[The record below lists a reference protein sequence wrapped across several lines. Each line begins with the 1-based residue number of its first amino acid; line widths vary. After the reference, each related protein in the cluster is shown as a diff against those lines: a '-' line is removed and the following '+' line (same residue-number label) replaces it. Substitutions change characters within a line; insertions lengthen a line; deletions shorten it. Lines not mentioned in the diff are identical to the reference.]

1 MKKLTLLSITLS
13 LLSFFSFSQEVT
25 VPDMDDIGKIG
36 FFREII
42 PNNDIGGSAISNLA
56 SRFDRMAINESIG
69 SSIDER
75 FGLILNPVI
84 ISEEITS
91 STPKRYFY
99 ELGIDIYAVDYQEK
113 TTLGIF
119 SVDGLKGLNV
129 NKQRAIIA
137 SLRNFTPNSRF
148 KAFISETKEKIV
160 SYYNNRCE
168 FIITDA
174 LTLSSNDN
182 FDDALIKLSSI
193 PEVSTECFQRSR
205 QEMTN
210 VYKDK
215 LNRDCQ
221 ERVSNARGLIA
232 QESYKEAASILQG
245 ILPGV
250 DCYDEAMDLI
260 SKIEDYWCSLNL
272 GKARSFKAARN
283 FDEAAKYLALVP
295 TSSSCANDAEVLSNE
310 IFSTLT
316 DIDKREWEFKIRQYQ
331 DEQDQIIREF
341 DFEVNKFERVQNRE
355 DNAQEFEL
363 NNFDRIQKA
372 NRDLQRILS
381 TEAIKVS
388 RAKSRQRN
396 VTKNKRDFSFLGI
409 N

>member
-13 LLSFFSFSQEVT
+13 LLSFFSFSQEET

-210 VYKDK
+210 VYKEK

>member
-13 LLSFFSFSQEVT
+13 LLSFFSFSQEET

-210 VYKDK
+210 VYKEK

-331 DEQDQIIREF
+331 DGQDQIIREF